1 MSKNFIR
8 ERLEILSRIV
18 EINSIIADRLAY
30 MVKNVYIWTPEE
42 FNYHNDLIESLQDER
57 QELIETLQKL

>member
-42 FNYHNDLIESLQDER
+42 FNYHNNIIESLQDER
-57 QELIETLQKL
+57 QELIEILQKL

>member
-8 ERLEILSRIV
+8 ERLEIESRIV
-18 EINSIIADRLAY
+18 EINSIIKNILADMIR
-30 MVKNVYIWTPEE
+30 NVCIWTIEE
-42 FNYHNDLIESLQDER
+42 FNYHNDIIVSLEDER